1 MPGGNTTRRHFM
13 EDDFNPHLNG
23 PESAA
28 RRAWFQRIGERE
40 KFARGAEGAGEL
52 QVYTHIQPFG
62 QRAVLVHPPDD
73 PSAIVVAPKNSGL
86 GAFAAGQAVL
96 MAHTRAGV
104 SVIGEPPFGER
115 GISEQPAREVFSA
128 IDVLILN
135 RAAPNQL
142 EPGDSKTVTF
152 FGIGFESSPVE
163 VLKAV
168 KRDFS
173 QFDDLGEPLYV
184 DDTLVTVGTV
194 TFISDTQ
201 ITALVTVDFTWPGP
215 DLPRPVFI
223 QIDYR
228 RG

>member
-1 MPGGNTTRRHFM
+1 M
-13 EDDFNPHLNG
+13 
-23 PESAA
+23 
-28 RRAWFQRIGERE
+28 
-40 KFARGAEGAGEL
+40 
-52 QVYTHIQPFG
+52 
-62 QRAVLVHPPDD
+62 
-73 PSAIVVAPKNSGL
+73 VAPKNSGL

-96 MAHTRAGV
+96 MAHTRSGV

-115 GISEQPAREVFSA
+115 GISEQPAGEVFSA

-135 RAAPNQL
+135 RADPNQL
-142 EPGDSKTVTF
+142 EPGDSETVTF
-152 FGIGFESSPVE
+152 FGIGFESAPVD

-201 ITALVTVDFTWPGP
+201 ITALVTVDSTWPGP
-215 DLPRPVFI
+215 DLPRPIFI